1 MTATDT
7 DPIKIQTAL
16 WNLVKDAGVSD
27 KVFVS
32 NRPASSDHDD
42 FVIVDTNGIVRDE
55 AGYARCICLVQLFA
69 RDIDQNGTENM
80 TKLSEM
86 YSALLDALPYNKSP
100 YTFSKRNQV
109 GKRDSNGFHATL
121 VNLDCLIY

>member
-7 DPIKIQTAL
+7 DPMKIKTAL
-16 WNLVKDAGVSD
+16 WHFINNAGVSANI
-27 KVFVS
+27 FTT
-32 NRPASSDHDD
+32 NRPNASKLDD
-42 FVIVDTNGIVRDE
+42 FVIVDINGIVTDK
-55 AGYARCICLVQLFA
+55 AGYARCICMVQLFA
-69 RDIDQNGTENM
+69 KDIDQNGTENM

-86 YSALLDALPYNKSP
+86 YSALMDALPYNSKP

-109 GKRDSNGFHATL
+109 GRRDSLGFHATL

>member
-16 WNLVKDAGVSD
+16 WNLVKDADVSD
-27 KVFVS
+27 NVFVS
-32 NRPASSDHDD
+32 NRPASSDLDD
-42 FVIVDTNGIVRDE
+42 FVVVDTNGLVNDG
-55 AGYARCICLVQLFA
+55 AGHARCICLVQLFA
-69 RDIDQNGTENM
+69 KDIDFNGTENM
-80 TKLSEM
+80 TRLSEM
-86 YSALLDALPYNKSP
+86 YSALLDALPYNSAP